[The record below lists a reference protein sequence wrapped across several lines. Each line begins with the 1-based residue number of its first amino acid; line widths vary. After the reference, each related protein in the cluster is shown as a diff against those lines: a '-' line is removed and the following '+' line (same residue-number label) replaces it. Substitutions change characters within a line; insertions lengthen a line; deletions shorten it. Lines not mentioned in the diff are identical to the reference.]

1 MTTPMPE
8 RRAEDADI
16 ALLSE
21 GTYPFVR
28 GGVASWTDQ
37 LIRAFPHYRF
47 AVIFLGGNP
56 SQYTGLQFELPDNVV
71 HLETVYVHG
80 PQKKPP
86 ITPIKGDGP
95 LMTFMKELHASFK
108 DLGPKLFGERP
119 IDTMFPCLLERH
131 EDLHREFLYS
141 ESSWEYLREE
151 YRLKCP
157 DTSFVDYFWTVRSM
171 HQPIWILACLAAR
184 LIPARVYHSI
194 STGYAGFL
202 GALLRHRTQRPFILT
217 EHGIYTK
224 ERKIDLFK
232 AQWEAQ
238 KEFATDQ
245 EIAASTYL
253 RDLWVRFFEV
263 LGKLAYDA
271 ADPILSIYEANRQ
284 VQMRDGA
291 AAERTRVIPNGID
304 IRWLAPL
311 RAKRPPSPPPIL
323 CLLGRVVPIKDT
335 STFIRAMRTVVNRLP
350 QAEGWIV
357 GTVDEDRDYAE
368 ECQNLVE
375 TLGLS
380 GKVKF
385 LGHRKI
391 DECLPKIGLLVLSSI
406 SEGLPLVILE
416 GFAAGVPAVSTDVG
430 ACRQLIYGAGEEEND
445 VGAAGDVVG
454 LANPTALAEAAL
466 RLLTDPTKWREAQA
480 VAIRRVETFYSQ
492 DRMIASYRH
501 VYEEALA
508 PWPASALSSAKS

>member
-1 MTTPMPE
+1 MTGLTE
-8 RRAEDADI
+8 RRAQDVDI
-16 ALLSE
+16 ALLLE
-21 GTYPFVR
+21 GTYPYVR
-28 GGVASWTDQ
+28 GGVASWTEQ
-37 LIRAFPHYRF
+37 LIKAFPHYRF

-56 SQYTGLQFELPDNVV
+56 DQYKGLQFELPDNVV

-80 PQKKPP
+80 PQDKPA
-86 ITPIKGDGP
+86 ITPMAGDAA
-95 LMTFMKELHASFK
+95 LMAFMKDLHASFK
-108 DLGPKLFGERP
+108 DLGPKLFGDRP
-119 IDTMFPCLLERH
+119 IDKMFPMLLEQSD
-131 EDLHREFLYS
+131 EIHRQFLYS
-141 ESSWEYLREE
+141 EASWTYIQEQ
-151 YRLKCP
+151 YRQKCP
-157 DTSFVDYFWTVRSM
+157 DTSFVEYFWTLRSM
-171 HQPIWILACLAAR
+171 HQPIWILARLATE
-184 LIPARVYHSI
+184 LPPARVYHSI

-202 GALLRHRTQRPFILT
+202 GALLRHRTQRPFILS

-224 ERKIDLFK
+224 ERRIDLFK
-232 AQWEAQ
+232 AQWQAH

-245 EIAASTYL
+245 EIAASSYL

-263 LGKLAYDA
+263 LGKLTYDV
-271 ADPILSIYEANRQ
+271 ADPILSIYEANRL

-304 IRWLAPL
+304 IKRLTPL
-311 RAKRPPSPPPIL
+311 RTKRPATPPPIL

-335 STFIRAMRTVVNRLP
+335 STFIRAMRTVVTRIPN
-350 QAEGWIV
+350 AEGWIV
-357 GTVDEDRDYAE
+357 GTVDEDREYAE

-385 LGHRKI
+385 LGHQKI
-391 DECLPKIGLLVLSSI
+391 DDILPKIGLLVLSSI

-430 ACRQLIYGAGEEEND
+430 ACRQLIYGTEEEDND
-445 VGAAGDVVG
+445 EGAAGEVVG

-466 RLLTDPTKWREAQA
+466 SLLTDPGRWRAAQA
-480 VAIRRVETFYSQ
+480 VAIRRVEAFYSQ
-492 DRMIASYRH
+492 ERMIASYRT

-508 PWPASALSSAKS
+508 GWPASALSSARS

>member
-1 MTTPMPE
+1 MGPMKE

-16 ALLSE
+16 ALLLE
-21 GTYPFVR
+21 GTYPYVR
-28 GGVASWTDQ
+28 GGVGSWTDQ
-37 LIRAFPHYRF
+37 LIKAFPDYRF

-56 SQYTGLQFELPDNVV
+56 DQYKGLQFELPDNVV

-80 PQKKPP
+80 PQDKPP
-86 ITPIKGDGP
+86 VMSMRGDAA
-95 LMTFMKELHASFK
+95 LMGFMKDLHASFK
-108 DLGPKLFGERP
+108 DLGPKLFGDRP
-119 IDTMFPCLLERH
+119 IDRMFPLLLEQH
-131 EDLHREFLYS
+131 QDLHRQFLYS
-141 ESSWEYLREE
+141 ETSWENQREQ
-151 YRLKCP
+151 YRQKCP
-157 DTSFVDYFWTVRSM
+157 DTSFVEYFWTVRAM
-171 HQPIWILACLAAR
+171 HQPIWILARLAAEM
-184 LIPARVYHSI
+184 IPARAYHSV

-202 GALLRHRTQRPFILT
+202 GALLHHRTQRPFILT

-232 AQWEAQ
+232 AQWQ
-238 KEFATDQ
+238 SHKDFATDR
-245 EIAASTYL
+245 EIAASSYL

-263 LGKLAYDA
+263 LGKMTYDVA
-271 ADPILSIYEANRQ
+271 NPILSIYEANRQ
-284 VQMRDGA
+284 LQMRDGA

-304 IRWLAPL
+304 VRRLAPL
-311 RAKRPPSPPPIL
+311 RATRPTSPPPVL

-335 STFIRAMRTVVNRLP
+335 STFIRAIRTVVNRLP
-350 QAEGWIV
+350 EAEGWIV
-357 GTVDEDRDYAE
+357 GTIEEDPEYAE

-375 TLGLS
+375 TLGLT

-391 DECLPKIGLLVLSSI
+391 EDILPKVGLLVLSSI

-430 ACRQLIYGAGEEEND
+430 ACRQLIYGAGEEDDD
-445 VGAAGDVVG
+445 VGSAGEVVG

-466 RLLTDPTKWREAQA
+466 SLLTDPKKWQAAQA

-492 DRMIASYRH
+492 ERMIASYRE

-508 PWPASALSSAKS
+508 SWPASALNSARS